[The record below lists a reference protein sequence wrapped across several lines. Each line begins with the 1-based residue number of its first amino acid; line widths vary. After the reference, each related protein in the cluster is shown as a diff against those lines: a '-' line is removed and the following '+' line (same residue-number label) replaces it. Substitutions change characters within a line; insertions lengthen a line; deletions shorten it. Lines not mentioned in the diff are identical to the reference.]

1 MNFRNPVYLTHPNI
15 PKPLHGMNPRSLLGK
30 EWWDIHRREAY
41 ATQDYHCWACGIHK
55 RDARYHQWLEGHEGY
70 DINYKTGE
78 VKLNEII
85 ALCHSCHNFIHS
97 GRMQMMLRS
106 GETDRDKVLYILNR
120 GLMILD
126 EVGLDPFYGTVML
139 WNQITGEDRSY
150 TIDDS
155 YTAPWNQWHLIIE
168 GKKYYS
174 KFKNMQEWA
183 NYYQ

>member
-1 MNFRNPVYLTHPNI
+1 
-15 PKPLHGMNPRSLLGK
+15 
-30 EWWDIHRREAY
+30 
-41 ATQDYHCWACGIHK
+41 
-55 RDARYHQWLEGHEGY
+55 
-70 DINYKTGE
+70 
-78 VKLNEII
+78 
-85 ALCHSCHNFIHS
+85 
-97 GRMQMMLRS
+97 MMLRN
-106 GETDRDKVLYILNR
+106 GETSRDKVLNILTY
-120 GLMILD
+120 GLRVLD